1 MPKPKKPSAKT
12 LNRDSENPLSMKS
25 WINGVCVCA
34 LSLPAL
40 ADCGKV
46 AEVAEITMEFRH
58 AGTEKEYMLSTF
70 PEVAPII
77 LDVYNLDIS
86 MSPEEAAEDV
96 FILCT
101 QIVGTTAI

>member
-12 LNRDSENPLSMKS
+12 LNKNSENPSSMKS

-34 LSLPAL
+34 ISLPAV
-40 ADCGKV
+40 ADCGRVAQV
-46 AEVAEITMEFRH
+46 AELTMALRH
-58 AGTEKEYMLSTF
+58 AGANQESVISIY
-70 PEVAPII
+70 PEAAPII

-86 MSPEEAAEDV
+86 MSPEEAANDV

-101 QIVGTTAI
+101 QIVGTTAL